1 MIGCVVATRECKGTN
16 RTHGMLLS
24 ESTGKGG
31 QLQLTY
37 QQLPVA
43 LNEEDSGRSQQDT
56 NTDGANCIKDAVSG
70 DP

>member
-1 MIGCVVATRECKGTN
+1 
-16 RTHGMLLS
+16 MLLN
-24 ESTGKGG
+24 ESAGRDG

-37 QQLPVA
+37 QQLTVP
-43 LNEEDSGRSQQDT
+43 LNEEDSGRSQQYT